1 MAHDVARRDKR
12 RGWLNV
18 ERLLLALLAALAA
31 VAITRL
37 AWSGMASAEAR
48 PRPVAPPRAPRI
60 RLRPSDLG
68 PPLIAGY
75 TLCAFLSVN
84 YVIPGRLSADANL
97 YMVQPAMWG
106 GLAVLSLLFLWR
118 GTSTKMFSVGM
129 AVFGIWAA
137 GFQVAA
143 QIGMGLL
150 YGFGHSPYAR
160 EPLHMLEN
168 GLYLTTLIAGVEC
181 SRAYLIARFYK
192 GSPFATLLVVSVL
205 FALILVPTG
214 NYHWFGGTR
223 SAFQLTGETLMPA
236 FATSV
241 LASYLA
247 ARGGFVPAFI
257 YHGGILAFEW
267 FSPIL
272 PHMEWTVA
280 AFVGTTAPLVAL
292 MTARSAGA
300 DEAAIEAP
308 PEKFDVS
315 APWVIAMMFIVAL
328 LWFNTGLLGVKPEIV
343 TGVSMEPA
351 MHTGDLV
358 IVKDV
363 DVGDLRVGDVIQFK
377 TGQTRVFHRLIEIE
391 KTPEGYA
398 LVTQGD
404 NNNTPDDPI
413 VDEQVEGKVVLT
425 VPDAGW
431 VPIKIK
437 QFLQYLQ

>member
-1 MAHDVARRDKR
+1 MQRKR
-12 RGWLNV
+12 RSGL
-18 ERLLLALLAALAA
+18 RLDGGALLLALLAALAA
-31 VAITRL
+31 VALTRL
-37 AWSGMASAEAR
+37 SWMSVAVEAR
-48 PRPVAPPRAPRI
+48 PQAVAPPRAPQL
-60 RLRPSDLG
+60 RLPLSDLG

-97 YMVQPAMWG
+97 YMVQPAIWG

-118 GTSTKMFSVGM
+118 GTSTNMFSLGM

-160 EPLHMLEN
+160 EPVHMLEN
-168 GLYLTTLIAGVEC
+168 GLYLVTLIAGIEC
-181 SRAYLIARFYK
+181 SRAYLVGRFYQR
-192 GSPFATLLVVSVL
+192 SPFVVLFVISVL
-205 FALILVPTG
+205 FGLLLIPTS
-214 NYHWFGGTR
+214 NYHLFGSTR
-223 SAFQLTGETLMPA
+223 SGLQLGGETFMPA
-236 FATSV
+236 MAQSV
-241 LASYLA
+241 LATYLV
-247 ARGGFVPAFI
+247 ARGGFLPAFI
-257 YHGGILAFEW
+257 YHGGIVAFEW

-280 AFVGTTAPLVAL
+280 AFVGTTAPLAAL

-300 DEAAIEAP
+300 DQAATEAP

-363 DVGDLRVGDVIQFK
+363 DVEDLGVGDVIQFRA
-377 TGQTRVFHRLIEIE
+377 GQTRVFHRLIEIE

-404 NNNTPDDPI
+404 NNNTADDPI

-425 VPDAGW
+425 VPELGW

-437 QFLQYLQ
+437 QLLSYAR